1 MIITCGV
8 WFFNAFFN
16 NASRRLFRQYKKMA
30 AKEGIKLQKI
40 NRDDFTEEALEIID
54 KLKHKKDGSTISS
67 LKDGR
72 DIHNGYKIDMKGK
85 GKEHLA
91 GNSRKKMD
99 FYDETNHVIK
109 ELKPMNYKSVI
120 KGIKQLKTYDALV
133 GGTNKLILI
142 VY

>member
-1 MIITCGV
+1 ML
-8 WFFNAFFN
+8 FFN
-16 NASRRLFRQYKKMA
+16 NASRRLFRQCKKMA
-30 AKEGIKLQKI
+30 AKEGIVLQKI

-54 KLKHKKDGSTISS
+54 NLEHKKDGSTISS

-72 DIHNGYKIDMKGK
+72 DIHNGYKIDMKGQ

-99 FYDETNHVIK
+99 FYDNPNNTIY